1 MTTLTTRWILVPLA
15 LLLGACSAAR
25 LPKEPPPLTD
35 MEEPLDLREEPKDE
49 AQRTQLPLGTFSGLR
64 VDDARDTLAAKL
76 DAPVSLRVVEVV
88 ENSPAESAGLLVDDV
103 LLEVR
108 VGEQPAQPL
117 QRPSEW
123 RQVEIANPPGTHVVL
138 VVDRAGREAEA
149 ELVLVPR
156 LRPVARTQGERF
168 REEERVGIV
177 FRTAT
182 EVEARAAG
190 MGPGAGV
197 VVIGL
202 SRSSP
207 WRQDGIRFGDLLT
220 GVDGK
225 PVVHPQV
232 LLDALRDPARES
244 LALEYVRAGQRETR
258 TVALSTRAS
267 TLREINV
274 PVLFDYTSDRGKTD
288 WSVVFGLLGYE
299 STAAAWR
306 FRLLWLVTFG
316 GGDADRLLEVDR

>member
-49 AQRTQLPLGTFSGLR
+49 AERAKLPLGCFSGLR

-88 ENSPAESAGLLVDDV
+88 ENSPAQAAGLQVDDV
-103 LLEVR
+103 LLEVQ
-108 VGEQPAQPL
+108 VGEQPPQPL

-123 RQVEIANPPGTHVVL
+123 RQVELANPPGTKVVL
-138 VVDRAGREAEA
+138 VVDRAGREAKS
-149 ELVLVPR
+149 ELVLAPR
-156 LRPVARTQGERF
+156 LRGLPREEGERF
-168 REEERVGIV
+168 REEERVGIA

-190 MGPGAGV
+190 MGPGAGAV
-197 VVIGL
+197 LIGL

-207 WRQDGIRFGDLLT
+207 WRADGIRFGDLIAAI
-220 GVDGK
+220 DGK

-232 LLDALRDPARES
+232 VLDVLRDTS
-244 LALEYVRAGQRETR
+244 KDSVALEYVRGGQRVAAQ
-258 TVALSTRAS
+258 VALSTRSAS
-267 TLREINV
+267 LREVSI
-274 PVLFDYTSDRGKTD
+274 PVLFDYESERGKTE

-306 FRLLWLVTFG
+306 FRLLWIVTFG